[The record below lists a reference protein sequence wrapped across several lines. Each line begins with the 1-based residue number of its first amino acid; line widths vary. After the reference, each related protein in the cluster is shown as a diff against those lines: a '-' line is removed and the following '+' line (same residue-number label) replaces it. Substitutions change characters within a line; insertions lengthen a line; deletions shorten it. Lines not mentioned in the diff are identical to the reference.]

1 MAGVSA
7 QTRAGSQH
15 DRFEEQ
21 RPGDPAEDPAAE
33 EKDAA
38 LDRIVLL
45 GGPRLRRSWYDLLA
59 TAVVA
64 GVEIGF
70 GVLALLTVEHVTG
83 SRLLGSVAFSIGFV
97 ALLLGHSEL
106 FTEGFLV
113 PVTTVAAG
121 VASWWQL
128 VRLWIGTL
136 VGNLVGGW
144 VVAWLIVTGLPELR
158 ETTIASGTEY
168 AASSLTSRTFALAVL
183 AGAAITLLTRMQ
195 NGTENDVAKMLACVA
210 IAFVIVGGG
219 LFHSILDSILVFG
232 ALHAGAP
239 AIGYG
244 NWLWWFAW
252 TVVGNMVGGLGL
264 VTLLRLVRSQG
275 RLQQWRRDGAAGEDS
290 AETSAED
297 SAGDSAGVS

>member
-1 MAGVSA
+1 MAGVSTQA
-7 QTRAGSQH
+7 RAGSQH

-45 GGPRLRRSWYDLLA
+45 GGPRLNRTWYDLLA
-59 TAVVA
+59 TATVA

-70 GVLALLTVEHVTG
+70 GVLALLTVKHATG
-83 SRLLGSVAFSIGFV
+83 SLLLGSVAFSIGFV

-121 VASWWQL
+121 AASSWQL
-128 VRLWIGTL
+128 LRLWIGTL

-144 VVAWLIVTGLPELR
+144 VIAWLIVTALPELR
-158 ETTIASGTEY
+158 ETTITSGTEF
-168 AASSLTSRTFALAVL
+168 AASSLSLRTFALAVL

-195 NGTENDVAKMLACVA
+195 NGTENDVAKILACVA

-239 AIGYG
+239 GIGYG
-244 NWLWWFAW
+244 NWLWWFSW
-252 TVVGNMVGGLGL
+252 TVAGNMIGGLLL

-275 RLQQWRRDGAAGEDS
+275 RLREWRRDEADGDRPDQGGE
-290 AETSAED
+290 EVN
-297 SAGDSAGVS
+297 G